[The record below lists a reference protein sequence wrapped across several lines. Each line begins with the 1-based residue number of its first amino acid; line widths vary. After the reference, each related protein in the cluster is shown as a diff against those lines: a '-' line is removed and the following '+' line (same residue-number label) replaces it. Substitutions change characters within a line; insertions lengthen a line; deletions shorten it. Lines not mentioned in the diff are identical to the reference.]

1 VEACRLSHKPQYP
14 DLLRRI
20 WRRIYWLP
28 HDVSLARTYRGV
40 RRLVYFGG
48 DGVGDELLLT
58 TVLHELR
65 ARGGRDLGVMTS
77 RPELFAHSPDVD
89 HLRPVRHDHVA
100 ALRRLGRRVDQLVY
114 IERRLPPDIDVPPP
128 RHLLAEMCRLAGVTG
143 AVSLRPY
150 LYLTEAERRAVRRPA
165 PYLVMQSSR
174 RSASLVIANKEWFPE
189 RFQVVADVM
198 RQECQVV
205 QIGLASDPLL
215 QGAEDLRGRTSLRE
229 SAALL
234 AGAAA
239 FVGLVGL
246 LMHLARAVDCPAVIV
261 YGGRERPDQSGY
273 SANRN
278 LFSPV
283 PCAPCWR
290 WNSCDFNRRCMDEI
304 TAEQVA
310 AATCALLAS
319 PPARPLPVETAI
331 IGAAASVGVT
341 T

>member
-1 VEACRLSHKPQYP
+1 MVDSTSWP
-14 DLLRRI
+14 RRV

-28 HDVSLARTYRGV
+28 HDVRLTRTYRGV

-48 DGVGDELLLT
+48 DGVGDELLLS

-77 RPELFAHSPDVD
+77 QPELFAHSPDVD
-89 HLRPVRHDHVA
+89 HLLPVRHDHMA
-100 ALRRLGRRVDQLVY
+100 GLRRLGRRVDQLVY

-128 RHLLAEMCRLAGVTG
+128 RHLLAEMCRLAAVTG

-150 LYLTEAERRAVRRPA
+150 LNLTEAERSAARRPT
-165 PYLVMQSSR
+165 PYIVIQSSR

-189 RFQVVADVM
+189 RFQVVADVL
-198 RQECQVV
+198 RRECQVV

-215 QGAEDLRGRTSLRE
+215 EGAEDLRGRTSLRE
-229 SAALL
+229 CAALL
-234 AGAAA
+234 AGAVE
-239 FVGLVGL
+239 FGGLVGL
-246 LMHLARAVDCPAVIV
+246 WMHLARAVECPAVIV
-261 YGGRERPDQSGY
+261 YGGREHPDQSGY

-278 LFSPV
+278 IFTPV

-310 AATCALLAS
+310 AAVRALLSS

-331 IGAAASVGVT
+331 IGTAESAGVT

>member
-1 VEACRLSHKPQYP
+1 MSPQPQHP
-14 DLLRRI
+14 DLLRRV

-28 HDVSLARTYRGV
+28 HDVRLARTYRGV

-48 DGVGDELLLT
+48 DGVGDELLLS

-77 RPELFAHSPDVD
+77 RPAIFAHSPDVD
-89 HLRPVRHDHVA
+89 HLLPVRHDHVA
-100 ALRRLGRRVDQLVY
+100 GLRRLGRRVDQLVY

-150 LYLTEAERRAVRRPA
+150 LNLTETERSAARRPA
-165 PYLVMQSSR
+165 PYIVMQSSR

-189 RFQVVADVM
+189 RFQVVADVL
-198 RQECQVV
+198 RRECPVV

-215 QGAEDLRGRTSLRE
+215 HGAEDLRGHTTLRE

-246 LMHLARAVDCPAVIV
+246 LMHLARSVDCPAVVV

-278 LFSPV
+278 LFTPV

-310 AATCALLAS
+310 AAARAFLSS

-331 IGAAASVGVT
+331 IDAAESAEGT

>member
-1 VEACRLSHKPQYP
+1 MEACRLSPKPEHP
-14 DLLRRI
+14 DLLRRV

-28 HDVSLARTYRGV
+28 HDVRLAQTYRGI
-40 RRLVYFGG
+40 RRVVYFGG
-48 DGVGDELLLT
+48 DGVGDELLLS

-89 HLRPVRHDHVA
+89 QLLPVRHDHVA
-100 ALRRLGRRVDQLVY
+100 GLRRLGRRVDQLVY
-114 IERRLPPDIDVPPP
+114 IARRLPPDIDVPPP

-143 AVSLRPY
+143 AVPLRPY
-150 LYLTEAERRAVRRPA
+150 LNLTEAERSAARRIA
-165 PYLVMQSSR
+165 PYIVMQSSR

-189 RFQVVADVM
+189 RFQVVADVL
-198 RQECQVV
+198 RRECQVV
-205 QIGLASDPLL
+205 QIGLASDPLVH
-215 QGAEDLRGRTSLRE
+215 GAEDLRGRTTLRE

-246 LMHLARAVDCPAVIV
+246 LMHLARAVDCPAVVV

-278 LFSPV
+278 FFTPL

-304 TAEQVA
+304 TAAQVA
-310 AATCALLAS
+310 AAARALLSS

-331 IGAAASVGVT
+331 IDAADSAGVT
-341 T
+341 A